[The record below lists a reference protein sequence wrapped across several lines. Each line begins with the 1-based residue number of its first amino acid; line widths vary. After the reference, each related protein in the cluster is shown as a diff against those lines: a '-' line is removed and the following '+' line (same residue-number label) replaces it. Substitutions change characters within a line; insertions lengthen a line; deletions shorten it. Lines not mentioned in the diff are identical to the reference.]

1 MIKGPLHK
9 DFQYDVIPT
18 LVLLLTIGGLITS
31 GLSAAREW
39 ETYTIKELLLSPATS
54 LAIIAGKV
62 LAGSALVALGLGTL
76 AMRRGLLN

>member
-1 MIKGPLHK
+1 MTR
-9 DFQYDVIPT
+9 DD
-18 LVLLLTIGGLITS
+18 
-31 GLSAAREW
+31 E
-39 ETYTIKELLLSPATS
+39 IKELLLSPATS

>member
-1 MIKGPLHK
+1 MYGGS
-9 DFQYDVIPT
+9 VID
-18 LVLLLTIGGLITS
+18 IETS
-31 GLSAAREW
+31 LATHALDELRALSGVMEVTRDDE
-39 ETYTIKELLLSPATS
+39 IKELLLSPATS